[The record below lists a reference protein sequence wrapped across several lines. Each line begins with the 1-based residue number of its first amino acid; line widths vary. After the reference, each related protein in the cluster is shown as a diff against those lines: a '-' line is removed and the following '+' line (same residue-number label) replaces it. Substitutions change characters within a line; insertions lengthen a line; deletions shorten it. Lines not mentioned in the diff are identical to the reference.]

1 MIRGSFL
8 SRVAALALAF
18 IALMVVLMLAVPP
31 LRSAYDRAASRLEQQ
46 MQQLA
51 RIEGL
56 AAREA
61 ALARSI
67 ASLRG
72 ASNNAE
78 LLLPAGSDG
87 AAVALLQD
95 RLQALLAE
103 NNAELAS
110 VEALPAADQ
119 GGYRRVGLRLQF
131 TTDVTGLRAIL
142 HGLETA
148 RPMLVTEGLSVRSR
162 SARAVGVANPL
173 DVRLDAVGLKPGQGT
188 GPGGA

>member
-1 MIRGSFL
+1 MIRGSVL
-8 SRVAALALAF
+8 SRVTAVALAF
-18 IALMVVLMLAVPP
+18 ILVMVALMVVVPP
-31 LRSAYDRAASRLEQQ
+31 LRTAYDRAGNRLEQQ
-46 MQQLA
+46 LQQLA

-61 ALARSI
+61 SLARSI
-67 ASLRG
+67 TSLRG

-95 RLQALLAE
+95 RLQALLAQ

-110 VEALPAADQ
+110 VEALPASDRA
-119 GGYRRVGLRLQF
+119 GYRRVGLRLQF

-148 RPMLVTEGLSVRSR
+148 RPMLVTESLSARSR

-173 DVRLDAVGLKPGQGT
+173 DVRLDAVGLKPG
-188 GPGGA
+188 PGA